1 MSTLPTEPQALEL
14 IRRALLELTAANDPR
29 SLLLAAIVHVWDR
42 NAGLLKGDDIWHV
55 GDLGRWYVA
64 MLALRHDDPPSI
76 AEGLLASDAL
86 KLLIKIIEEVDA
98 VIPLVDP
105 NVTRSVQP
113 SETEHVREV
122 AHHLRDDIEQLGRT
136 MHAATAPLIE
146 QGI

>member
-1 MSTLPTEPQALEL
+1 L

-42 NAGLLKGDDIWHV
+42 NAGLLKGDNIWHI

-86 KLLIKIIEEVDA
+86 NLLIKIIEEVDA

-105 NVTRSVQP
+105 NVARSVQP
-113 SETEHVREV
+113 SETEHIREV
-122 AHHLRDDIEQLGRT
+122 AHHLREDIEQLGRT

-146 QGI
+146 QNT

>member
-1 MSTLPTEPQALEL
+1 VSTLPTEPQALEL

-42 NAGLLKGDDIWHV
+42 NAGLLKGDNIWHI